1 MKMFTKSVKKVVNV
15 SLLCSV
21 SYGFML
27 EDFFDKLII
36 WDTFIL
42 RDSSTLGTP
51 LVIPWKMCQN
61 LYSDVPSEEDTSL
74 KGTQTVTRWKYVPI
88 NAGSVALA
96 GGTPLFMGHFLVL
109 RMCPWE
115 RFNRTGT

>member
-21 SYGFML
+21 SYGFIL

-42 RDSSTLGTP
+42 RESSILGTP
-51 LVIPWKMCQN
+51 LVIPWKMCHN
-61 LYSDVPSEEDTSL
+61 FYSRDTIL
-74 KGTQTVTRWKYVPI
+74 CQRC
-88 NAGSVALA
+88 ALRR
-96 GGTPLFMGHFLVL
+96 GHL
-109 RMCPWE
+109 P
-115 RFNRTGT
+115 